1 MLELRGVAWAQR
13 LLSDAQAR
21 SRSITSRLRSRSSR
35 RAVHEEARGGPH
47 RRKHSAIVL
56 DSRREIAD
64 GAPCALR
71 KRVVALGEASR
82 CCRWNVARLGRR
94 STIVGVPPSA
104 VPNFAKSLIVVA
116 RRGFSDA
123 ARRSIV
129 SLSERS
135 FFARAPLGCDVSR
148 GRERDVRDESASVC
162 LGGAGR
168 QWYRGRPFGDRRS
181 ARGTKSLIVVAPR
194 GFSDAATSGCVL

>member
-1 MLELRGVAWAQR
+1 MPKL
-13 LLSDAQAR
+13 
-21 SRSITSRLRSRSSR
+21 
-35 RAVHEEARGGPH
+35 
-47 RRKHSAIVL
+47 
-56 DSRREIAD
+56 
-64 GAPCALR
+64 
-71 KRVVALGEASR
+71 
-82 CCRWNVARLGRR
+82 VARLGRR
-94 STIVGVPPSA
+94 STIVGLPPSA

-168 QWYRGRPFGDRRS
+168 QCVWMFGRRPGAPCSDTANTSVPWKESLQDTTRLYSKSGRLSRVITTRS
-181 ARGTKSLIVVAPR
+181 H
-194 GFSDAATSGCVL
+194 

>member
-1 MLELRGVAWAQR
+1 MPKL
-13 LLSDAQAR
+13 
-21 SRSITSRLRSRSSR
+21 
-35 RAVHEEARGGPH
+35 
-47 RRKHSAIVL
+47 
-56 DSRREIAD
+56 
-64 GAPCALR
+64 
-71 KRVVALGEASR
+71 
-82 CCRWNVARLGRR
+82 VARLARR
-94 STIVGVPPSA
+94 STIVGLPPSA

-135 FFARAPLGCDVSR
+135 FFARAPLGCDVFR

-168 QWYRGRPFGDRRS
+168 QCIEAVLPLATEEVRGRLVVMLDGRPLVTQPSPCSRRGSGDAAWGRRS
-181 ARGTKSLIVVAPR
+181 ALGANVPVTVQ
-194 GFSDAATSGCVL
+194 

>member
-1 MLELRGVAWAQR
+1 MPKL
-13 LLSDAQAR
+13 
-21 SRSITSRLRSRSSR
+21 
-35 RAVHEEARGGPH
+35 
-47 RRKHSAIVL
+47 
-56 DSRREIAD
+56 
-64 GAPCALR
+64 
-71 KRVVALGEASR
+71 
-82 CCRWNVARLGRR
+82 VARLGRR
-94 STIVGVPPSA
+94 STIVGLPPSA

-129 SLSERS
+129 SLSEPS
-135 FFARAPLGCDVSR
+135 FFARASLGCDVSR

-181 ARGTKSLIVVAPR
+181 ARGCSAVVPERRVPILPTRQCRGKSLYKTQPACIQVRETVYRRCGA
-194 GFSDAATSGCVL
+194 